1 MRCKRTYVVV
11 EGFTARSRRV
21 ERVPVG
27 VVVWGDGVVS
37 FGSHSQG
44 SISDGA
50 RARDSLRHEG
60 SGCSDKEIYGTLE
73 YDTIYIAYGTN
84 DDGV

>member
-60 SGCSDKEIYGTLE
+60 SGCSDKEIYVSEGRGT
-73 YDTIYIAYGTN
+73 GTSTW
-84 DDGV
+84 